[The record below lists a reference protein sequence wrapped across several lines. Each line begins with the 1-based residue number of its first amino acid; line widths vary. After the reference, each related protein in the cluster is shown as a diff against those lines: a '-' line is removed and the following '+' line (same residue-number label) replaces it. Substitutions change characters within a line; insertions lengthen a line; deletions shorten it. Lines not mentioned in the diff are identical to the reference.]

1 MKRMICAAALAA
13 ALVTGVGGDAMA
25 HRITVDTPGAGVVRE
40 RENLAR
46 EITPRLFPDS
56 PDDNDELLDS
66 AASQG
71 TNTACEAI
79 PEQSAVTITGGT
91 C

>member
-13 ALVTGVGGDAMA
+13 ALVTGVGGDTMA
-25 HRITVDTPGAGVVRE
+25 HKITVDTPGTGMVRNAE
-40 RENLAR
+40 PLAKDL
-46 EITPRLFPDS
+46 TPDHPKKDG
-56 PDDNDELLDS
+56 S

-79 PEQSAVTITGGT
+79 PEHSAVTITGGT
-91 C
+91 CHLD